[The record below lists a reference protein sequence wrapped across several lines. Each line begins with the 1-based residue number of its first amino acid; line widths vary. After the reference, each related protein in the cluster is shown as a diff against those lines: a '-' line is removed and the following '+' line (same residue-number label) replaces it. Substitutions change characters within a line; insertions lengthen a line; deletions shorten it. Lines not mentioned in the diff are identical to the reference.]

1 MGWPFLK
8 NLHLPQLR
16 NGRRVD
22 MIIGTKNIEL
32 MVPSKITKSKAANGP
47 IAQLTEL
54 GWIVAGNTGIPKG
67 NRADMNSLC
76 QETTSKTIVQE
87 NKIEEVQ
94 TPESTPIYQRT
105 QNEIRAAGTGE
116 IDEEQ
121 EDAIQSKGKLSASK
135 NDEMIQYN
143 HVERTSYEK
152 PIKEK
157 LVEKEQERKNKEK
170 PNKKGKKKKRKTLFR
185 DEQQKTRNGK
195 QKKNQTLS
203 EVKRK

>member
-32 MVPSKITKSKAANGP
+32 MVPSKITKGKAANGP

-67 NRADMNSLC
+67 NRADMISLC

-87 NKIEEVQ
+87 NKIEEVK

-105 QNEIRAAGTGE
+105 QNEIRAAGAGE

-121 EDAIQSKGKLSASK
+121 DDAIQSKGKLSVSK

-143 HVERTSYEK
+143 HVERTYEK
-152 PIKEK
+152 SIKEE

-170 PNKKGKKKKRKTLFR
+170 PDKKRKKKKRKTLFR